1 MMGVDIYGRAP
12 RSEAGRYFAAN
23 WTAWRDL
30 AGVCF
35 RVAPGPCS
43 QIDEKFWFS
52 NDGRGLDDAGA
63 IALADAL
70 DRAIETDRLLKHEDE
85 LSGHETAD
93 DLHVRNYLLDDGR
106 TLGDA
111 LQIPEGPWL
120 INSLRDLTAFLR
132 NSGGFAIW

>member
-1 MMGVDIYGRAP
+1 MGFDIYGKAP
-12 RSEAGRYFAAN
+12 RGGASRYFGAN
-23 WTAWRDL
+23 WGAWRDL

-70 DRAIETDRLLKHEDE
+70 DHAVNT
-85 LSGHETAD
+85 
-93 DLHVRNYLLDDGR
+93 
-106 TLGDA
+106 DA
-111 LQIPEGPWL
+111 LRCEDALFGSADRSP
-120 INSLRDLTAFLR
+120 S
-132 NSGGFAIW
+132 